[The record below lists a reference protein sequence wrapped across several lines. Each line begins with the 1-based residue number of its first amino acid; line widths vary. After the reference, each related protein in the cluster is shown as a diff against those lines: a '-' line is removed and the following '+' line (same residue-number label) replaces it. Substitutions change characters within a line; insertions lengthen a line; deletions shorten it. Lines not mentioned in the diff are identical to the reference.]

1 MKRVIIK
8 KKLVLLPRSF
18 LDILELLVIL
28 LVILDNNNN

>member
-1 MKRVIIK
+1 MKRGIIK

-28 LVILDNNNN
+28 DNNNN